1 MHIQRLA
8 PSHAPVF
15 LVNSRYPLACAAPQG
30 SAREGPHPRGPPLC
44 RRHGSVLPSS
54 LTRIRP
60 IALVY
65 STRPPVSVWGTGASG
80 PRAGAFLGGKGTPCI
95 APQGRPSSHL
105 GLMRGVLDHHAARML
120 DHGKP
125 PPRTASSPRHHD
137 AALLPRPAP
146 RQTTATMPRRTRRP
160 RRAVGAMGLG
170 PDGPEPVGEYRLLRP
185 FDYACR
191 PRLRTRLTQGRRTLP
206 WNPWSSGARDTLP
219 RLATHVYI
227 LTPPRSTAGLR
238 RRFAPRGTL
247 SYPASQERCRVFGG
261 VLEPRYIVG
270 AGPLDQ

>member
-15 LVNSRYPLACAAPQG
+15 LVNSRYPLACAAPRG
-30 SAREGPHPRGPPLC
+30 SAREARHPRGPPLC

-54 LTRIRP
+54 LTRISP
-60 IALVY
+60 IALVC
-65 STRPPVSVWGTGASG
+65 STRPPVSVWVRAACHLAQRLFSATGTTG
-80 PRAGAFLGGKGTPCI
+80 F
-95 APQGRPSSHL
+95 APQRRPSSHL
-105 GLMRGVLDHHAARML
+105 GRMPGGFACRTARML

-125 PPRTASSPRHHD
+125 PPRPAPPSRHPN
-137 AALLPRPAP
+137 AALLPGRVPPATP
-146 RQTTATMPRRTRRP
+146 RAPRRTRRTGTGVSTP
-160 RRAVGAMGLG
+160 GLG
-170 PDGPEPVGEYRLLRP
+170 RDGRKPVGEYPLLRP

-191 PRLRTRLTQGRRTLP
+191 PRLRTRLTQGRQAWP
-206 WNPWSSGARDTLP
+206 WNPRSSGARDTHP

-227 LTPPRSTAGLR
+227 LTPQRSTAGLR
-238 RRFAPRGTL
+238 RRFAPQGTL
-247 SYPASQERCRVFGG
+247 SYPAGKTCRRAFGG